1 MSQQQTEAR
10 AGADTQPPKPEP
22 ERAEWKDCIECR
34 LTGAAT
40 FTGVGAYALY
50 TAAQGGAF
58 ARVRPPG
65 SPVFASKVQAAIGV
79 VFLGLGVGRLFV

>member
-1 MSQQQTEAR
+1 MSQP
-10 AGADTQPPKPEP
+10 TQATRSDDEPVPKAAQP

-34 LTGAAT
+34 LTGAAA